1 MKRKRRTRLL
11 SLFLGLSLALSPAAR
26 ALTPEQAGD
35 LLDVYY
41 IDDVPEEVL
50 QQSTISGMLVVL
62 GDPYTQYFTP
72 EEYALFSS
80 SMSDT
85 ELVGIGISSLITG
98 EGLLIQRVYED
109 TPAASGGLDQQ
120 EHVAPAIQRR
130 VGQQVHHAQVDGD
143 ETHHQ

>member
-50 QQSTISGMLVVL
+50 EQSTISGMLEAL
-62 GDPYTQYFTP
+62 GDVQQ
-72 EEYALFSS
+72 LH
-80 SMSDT
+80 
-85 ELVGIGISSLITG
+85 VGHRAGGHRHLLPDYRGGPADSAGI
-98 EGLLIQRVYED
+98 
-109 TPAASGGLDQQ
+109 
-120 EHVAPAIQRR
+120 
-130 VGQQVHHAQVDGD
+130 
-143 ETHHQ
+143 

>member
-50 QQSTISGMLVVL
+50 EQSTISGMLEAL
-62 GDPYTQYFTP
+62 GDHRAGGHRHLLPDYRGGP
-72 EEYALFSS
+72 VDSA
-80 SMSDT
+80 
-85 ELVGIGISSLITG
+85 GI
-98 EGLLIQRVYED
+98 
-109 TPAASGGLDQQ
+109 
-120 EHVAPAIQRR
+120 
-130 VGQQVHHAQVDGD
+130 
-143 ETHHQ
+143 

>member
-1 MKRKRRTRLL
+1 MPKEAFSDETKAPHPPAVPVPGPVSGPLPRR
-11 SLFLGLSLALSPAAR
+11 P

-35 LLDVYY
+35 LLNVYY

-50 QQSTISGMLVVL
+50 EQSTISGMLEVL

-80 SMSDT
+80 SLSDT

-98 EGLLIQRVYED
+98 EGLLIQRYMR
-109 TPAASGGLDQQ
+109 TRLPPLAAS
-120 EHVAPAIQRR
+120 RR
-130 VGQQVHHAQVDGD
+130 GI
-143 ETHHQ
+143 

>member
-1 MKRKRRTRLL
+1 MPKEAFSDETKAPHPPAVPVPGPVPGPLPRR
-11 SLFLGLSLALSPAAR
+11 P

-50 QQSTISGMLVVL
+50 EQSTISGMLEVL

-80 SMSDT
+80 SLSDT
-85 ELVGIGISSLITG
+85 ELVGIGISS
-98 EGLLIQRVYED
+98 
-109 TPAASGGLDQQ
+109 
-120 EHVAPAIQRR
+120 
-130 VGQQVHHAQVDGD
+130 
-143 ETHHQ
+143 

>member
-50 QQSTISGMLVVL
+50 
-62 GDPYTQYFTP
+62 
-72 EEYALFSS
+72 EEYRALNPGASR
-80 SMSDT
+80 
-85 ELVGIGISSLITG
+85 E
-98 EGLLIQRVYED
+98 EIQRHYQNYIRHNRE
-109 TPAASGGLDQQ
+109 A
-120 EHVAPAIQRR
+120 
-130 VGQQVHHAQVDGD
+130 
-143 ETHHQ
+143 